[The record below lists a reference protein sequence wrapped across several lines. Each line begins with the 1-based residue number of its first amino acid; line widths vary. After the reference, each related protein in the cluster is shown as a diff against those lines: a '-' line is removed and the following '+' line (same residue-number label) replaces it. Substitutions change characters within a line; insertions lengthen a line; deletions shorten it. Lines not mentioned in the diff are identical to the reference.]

1 MRQVDPRLRGVLH
14 VGCKHAPHSAAA
26 DAASLGVADG
36 VPICGGPD
44 GALVA
49 QAIPLDTHLQ
59 AGVGSQVQRRA
70 QVLRADLEAQQRSCP
85 AAVSE
90 WTCSRT
96 ASRHRVR
103 VWQQKSCGYAVGLQ
117 KGTESVSSSSC
128 LVDMQPDGRQAQ
140 ADKPAAESRLMA
152 KLKAAPSHVRQLA
165 DQAMGSCCSPR
176 VQSHS
181 APMTQAVRCFG
192 KTSAEWWQA
201 LSAAADA
208 DPEQFRRGKAAD
220 LVAGVMPIT

>member
-1 MRQVDPRLRGVLH
+1 MRVPCCAAGCSAASQVQPVRQVDPRLRGVLH

-128 LVDMQPDGRQAQ
+128 LVDMQPDGRQACSRVQ
-140 ADKPAAESRLMA
+140 VDGKAESSA
-152 KLKAAPSHVRQLA
+152 KPREAAGRSGNGQLLQPQGA
-165 DQAMGSCCSPR
+165 VSQRTNDTSCQ
-176 VQSHS
+176 V
-181 APMTQAVRCFG
+181 F
-192 KTSAEWWQA
+192 W
-201 LSAAADA
+201 
-208 DPEQFRRGKAAD
+208 
-220 LVAGVMPIT
+220 